1 MNESM
6 EETLD
11 DGGKPLEGQ
20 DWATGPVEYGL
31 DDAGRPLAAEG
42 YAGCNMRRYEVDH
55 PMEEDPASRLG
66 RIEFQALLIAF
77 KEFASDR
84 ILLNSG
90 CHGATRPSLIE
101 KDGEESA
108 ITVTSFGNFL
118 VDTDCDTRLADGTV
132 MRRTI
137 HVGYSDFLDGARSL
151 EEAVARYYGCLES
164 KWPESRVERIEM
176 SKGPKYPEP
185 GVLRPDDVPT
195 VDSNDELERYY
206 KDFRAIRKSDEE
218 KRRLNKFISRQYDN
232 AEKSSKV
239 CNVL

>member
-1 MNESM
+1 MGEAM
-6 EETLD
+6 EETVD
-11 DGGKPLEGQ
+11 DGGKPLDGQ
-20 DWATGPVEYGL
+20 DWATGPSECRI
-31 DDAGRPLAAEG
+31 DDAGRPVAAG
-42 YAGCNMRRYEVDH
+42 WYAGCNMRRYEVDH

-77 KEFASDR
+77 KEFVSDR

-90 CHGATRPSLIE
+90 CHGAARPSLIE

-118 VDTDCDTRLADGTV
+118 VDTDCDTRLADGAV

-137 HVGYSDFLDGARSL
+137 HVEYSEFLDGARSL
-151 EEAVARYYGCLES
+151 EEAVARYYRCLEA
-164 KWPESRVERIEM
+164 KWTASRVERIEM
-176 SKGPKYPEP
+176 SRGPKYPEP

-195 VDSNDELERYY
+195 VDSNDELDRYY

-218 KRRLNKFISRQYDN
+218 KRRLNEFISRQYDN
-232 AEKSSKV
+232 AEKSRKV